1 MAVRAA
7 VTRSSK
13 LIRCRLGAEVAMTNV
28 YKMAVGIFVVL
39 VLIAVAVYMIWIR
52 PGTKIDEE
60 VEAVPI
66 ATPLPAPTPTPTLA
80 EQLSERLQGV
90 TLNTADD
97 IVSELVAEL
106 SSHPQLAQWLVNED
120 LVRRF
125 TAAVENIANGT
136 SPRKHIEFMR
146 PGTPFRA
153 IQKRG
158 SFYVNPSSYARYKL
172 VADVFTSL
180 DTEGT
185 IALYEEL
192 RPLIDEAYREISPPG
207 WVFEDRLML
216 AIDHLV
222 SVQVPTGE
230 IELEERTVATFAYAD
245 DGLESLSDAQRHF
258 MRMGPDNMRRI
269 QSKLREFRNALEAQP
284 PPEE

>member
-1 MAVRAA
+1 
-7 VTRSSK
+7 
-13 LIRCRLGAEVAMTNV
+13 MTNV
-28 YKMAVGIFVVL
+28 YKVAVGIFAVL
-39 VLIAVAVYMIWIR
+39 VVIAVAVYLIWIR
-52 PGTKIDEE
+52 PGTKVDEQAE
-60 VEAVPI
+60 VMPM
-66 ATPLPAPTPTPTLA
+66 ATPLPEPTPTPTLA

-90 TLNTADD
+90 TLNTADE
-97 IVSELVAEL
+97 VVRELVAEL
-106 SSHPQLAQWLVNED
+106 SSHPQLAKWLVNED

-125 TAAVENIANGT
+125 TAAVENIADGT

-185 IALYEEL
+185 IALYQEL
-192 RPLIDEAYREISPPG
+192 LPLIDESYREISPPG

-245 DGLESLSDAQRHF
+245 DSLESLSDAQRHF
-258 MRMGPDNMRRI
+258 LRMGPENMRRV
-269 QSKLREFRNALEAQP
+269 QSKMREFRDALEAAP
-284 PPEE
+284 PPDE